1 MLIRDPM
8 VDSRY
13 PSNHRLHKPIEFDAV
28 FKNRQYRLHCEEF
41 LVLAMDNDKS
51 GSRIGMVIGKKT
63 TSLAVDR
70 NRIKRRIRESFRTG
84 FPQCLCV
91 DIVIVARSQVNK
103 AKGSKLTEILHVLWY
118 NLENKIR
125 TSG

>member
-1 MLIRDPM
+1 M
-8 VDSRY
+8 VESRY
-13 PSNHRLHKPIEFDAV
+13 PSNHRLHNPLEFDAV
-28 FKNRQYRLHCEEF
+28 FQNRQYRLQCEEF
-41 LVLAMDNDKS
+41 VVLAMVNDKS
-51 GSRIGMVIGKKT
+51 SSRIGMVIGKKT
-63 TSLAVDR
+63 TPLAVDR

-103 AKGSKLTEILHVLWY
+103 AKGSKLTEILHILWY

-125 TSG
+125 ASD

>member
-28 FKNRQYRLHCEEF
+28 FKNRQYRLQCEEF
-41 LVLAMDNDKS
+41 LVLAMVNDKS
-51 GSRIGMVIGKKT
+51 SSRIGMVIGKKT
-63 TSLAVDR
+63 TPLAVDR

-103 AKGSKLTEILHVLWY
+103 AKGSKLTEILHILWY

-125 TSG
+125 ASD